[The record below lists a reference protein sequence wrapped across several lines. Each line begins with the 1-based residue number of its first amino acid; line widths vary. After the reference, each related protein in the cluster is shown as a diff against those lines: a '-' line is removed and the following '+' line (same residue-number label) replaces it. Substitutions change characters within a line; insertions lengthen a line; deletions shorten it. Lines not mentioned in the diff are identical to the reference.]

1 MHVALGLY
9 CNRQGNTLQ
18 EDGKTMYIE
27 QEKTGGEIIWNYKF
41 AERIVKGES
50 KKENLDVGTG
60 IKQETGG

>member
-18 EDGKTMYIE
+18 EDGKTMHIE

-41 AERIVKGES
+41 AERIVR
-50 KKENLDVGTG
+50 
-60 IKQETGG
+60 